1 MTVLE
6 ASPES
11 AGQQKGSAVGQ
22 DADRCTIQTFRCK
35 SSCRTC
41 SSAGRSGS
49 APKASGGEQE
59 DPFVVACHWGDHERA
74 VVPGLR
80 EGVCDCGLLASG
92 EHILMLL
99 SVVII
104 RPGSYRLRTSKTTT
118 RRKRMA

>member
-1 MTVLE
+1 MHDPDLPLQEFLQDLLQRGTVWQRAE
-6 ASPES
+6 
-11 AGQQKGSAVGQ
+11 GV
-22 DADRCTIQTFRCK
+22 R
-35 SSCRTC
+35 
-41 SSAGRSGS
+41 
-49 APKASGGEQE
+49 GEQE